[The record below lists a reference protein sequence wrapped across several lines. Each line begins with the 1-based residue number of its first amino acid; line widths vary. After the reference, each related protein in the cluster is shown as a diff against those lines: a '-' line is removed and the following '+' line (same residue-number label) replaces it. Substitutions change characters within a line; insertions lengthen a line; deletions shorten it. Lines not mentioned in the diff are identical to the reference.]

1 MRRILA
7 TVGLLA
13 IASICLVAGPENQAT
28 AQGFGRGQAPIAGYP
43 AMYCSTMHNIAFN
56 AKDTVNAPEG
66 WRIARFDIWTR
77 DVIAMVMDLKFFRDV
92 TTEKLT
98 IGGITYLVGNDSTEV
113 VLTVF
118 SDTTSTDQ
126 WSFPYACDRI
136 ILWNETADA
145 DWTACAYLMYYGD
158 GVGVAGMVHPWK
170 RGDAAQ

>member
-1 MRRILA
+1 MKRASVIALA
-7 TVGLLA
+7 FA
-13 IASICLVAGPENQAT
+13 IVIVCLMAGPENEA
-28 AQGFGRGQAPIAGYP
+28 AASRRGQEPIAGYG
-43 AMYCSTMHNIAFN
+43 AMYCSTMHNITFN

-98 IGGITYLVGNDSTEV
+98 LGGITYLVGNDSTEV

-118 SDTTSTDQ
+118 ADTTSTDQ
-126 WSFPYACDRI
+126 WSFPYSCDRI
-136 ILWNETADA
+136 ILWNETTNA
-145 DWTACAYLMYYGD
+145 DWTACAYLMYYGEGA
-158 GVGVAGMVHPWK
+158 GVVGMVHPWK